1 MAGESC
7 THKVTDAPSMD
18 LGTQVSE
25 YPASERDSAHPG
37 LGVPWGEGWCG
48 ETRRVTHMCVTPQG
62 GAQAEHRQRTDGH
75 TLLLVLSLAGRAGNK
90 ELMEK
95 LERMLRG
102 GSRCRETPRLGILI

>member
-7 THKVTDAPSMD
+7 TTWSQTHPVWTWAPRCPRT
-18 LGTQVSE
+18 LLLRGTQ
-25 YPASERDSAHPG
+25 PPWIRSALGRG
-37 LGVPWGEGWCG
+37 LVWGDPKGD
-48 ETRRVTHMCVTPQG
+48 TQVCVTPQG

-95 LERMLRG
+95 LESMLRG
-102 GSRCRETPRLGILI
+102 GSGCRETPRLGILI

>member
-7 THKVTDAPSMD
+7 TTWSQTHPVWTWAPRCPCTLLLRGCA
-18 LGTQVSE
+18 LGRGLVRGDPKGDTQ
-25 YPASERDSAHPG
+25 
-37 LGVPWGEGWCG
+37 
-48 ETRRVTHMCVTPQG
+48 MCVTPQG
-62 GAQAEHRQRTDGH
+62 GAQVQHRQRTDGH

-102 GSRCRETPRLGILI
+102 GSGCRETPRLGILI

>member
-48 ETRRVTHMCVTPQG
+48 ETRRVTHRCVSRPREAPRRSTDNG
-62 GAQAEHRQRTDGH
+62 RTDTH
-75 TLLLVLSLAGRAGNK
+75 SCLFSVW
-90 ELMEK
+90 
-95 LERMLRG
+95 LEEP
-102 GSRCRETPRLGILI
+102 ETKN